1 MNNNGRKKEETE
13 MFILGAVVIL
23 LGVYLVYALVHP
35 DRF

>member
-1 MNNNGRKKEETE
+1 MNNNGRNKEETE
-13 MFILGAVVIL
+13 MFILVAVVIL